1 MDQTKIKEN
10 VFGDILRF
18 KTKAFPVPFN
28 VQYLGKTDDSK
39 LAILSDGKKSAFAKF
54 SSKYNYF
61 FEENIVSPYAILTV
75 YEVQRVAAGSK
86 TIFIDNISVDRSLQI
101 GVKIGNPSPI

>member
-1 MDQTKIKEN
+1 MDQTKIIEN
-10 VFGDILRF
+10 IFGDILRF

-39 LAILSDGKKSAFAKF
+39 LAILSDGKKSTYAKF
-54 SSKYNYF
+54 SSKYNYL
-61 FEENIVSPYAILTV
+61 FEEHIVSPYAILTV
-75 YEVQRVAAGSK
+75 YEVQRVAAGST

>member
-1 MDQTKIKEN
+1 MTH
-10 VFGDILRF
+10 ILQF
-18 KTKAFPVPFN
+18 KTKVFKVR
-28 VQYLGKTDDSK
+28 YLGKTDDSK
-39 LAILSDGKKSAFAKF
+39 LAILSDGKKSTYAKF
-54 SSKYNYF
+54 SSKYNYL
-61 FEENIVSPYAILTV
+61 FEEHIVSPYAILTV

>member
-39 LAILSDGKKSAFAKF
+39 LAILSDGKKCTYAKF
-54 SSKYNYF
+54 SSKYNYL
-61 FEENIVSPYAILTV
+61 FEENIISPYAILTV